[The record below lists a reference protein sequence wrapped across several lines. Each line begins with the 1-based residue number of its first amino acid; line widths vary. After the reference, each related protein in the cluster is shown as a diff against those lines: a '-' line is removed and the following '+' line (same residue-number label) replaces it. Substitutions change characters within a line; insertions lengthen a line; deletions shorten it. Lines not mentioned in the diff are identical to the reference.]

1 MPEYNEMAG
10 RVIFQEKSVVF
21 RIIMASMFMLI
32 FYFLN
37 TKNKQTNNKT
47 DLFHPLADEHP

>member
-10 RVIFQEKSVVF
+10 RVIFQEKSIVF
-21 RIIMASMFMLI
+21 RMASMCMLI

-37 TKNKQTNNKT
+37 TKKQTNNKT